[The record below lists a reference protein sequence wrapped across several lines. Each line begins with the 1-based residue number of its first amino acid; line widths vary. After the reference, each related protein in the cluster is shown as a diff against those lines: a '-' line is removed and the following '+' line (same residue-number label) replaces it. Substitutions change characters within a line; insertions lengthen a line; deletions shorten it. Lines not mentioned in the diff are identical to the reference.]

1 MVPIT
6 AEVSGGSC
14 CSIWLF
20 SVVIETT
27 QDGEQSP
34 DCRSVKEALQCLH
47 TALFEALCSEVVKQ
61 GIYRT
66 GVIMEG
72 WKSVTAEMNE
82 WLVSRS

>member
-1 MVPIT
+1 MENSPPT
-6 AEVSGGSC
+6 AEVSKRL
-14 CSIWLF
+14 CSAY
-20 SVVIETT
+20 
-27 QDGEQSP
+27 D
-34 DCRSVKEALQCLH
+34 